1 MNIETVLPPDLAGQ
15 ASWLLVG
22 VVVASGEDHLRT
34 LDLVQD
40 LESEIMKVPTHCLSH
55 LVKFLFIDLLCD
67 EGGGWVEAGP
77 GPEVRVAGE
86 PGHQVSSPA
95 GPHTPE
101 HLRPLGPGVREDLVA
116 DLRLERAV
124 PVGLGDQPVREVWGG
139 DSLA

>member
-1 MNIETVLPPDLAGQ
+1 
-15 ASWLLVG
+15 
-22 VVVASGEDHLRT
+22 
-34 LDLVQD
+34 
-40 LESEIMKVPTHCLSH
+40 MKVPTHCLSH

-67 EGGGWVEAGP
+67 EGGGWVEADP

-116 DLRLERAV
+116 DLRLEGAV
-124 PVGLGDQPVREVWGG
+124 PVGLGDQPLREVWGG
-139 DSLA
+139 DSLTRQFPVLVCSCVSVSYPPVPPEEVWQDDEVS

>member
-1 MNIETVLPPDLAGQ
+1 
-15 ASWLLVG
+15 
-22 VVVASGEDHLRT
+22 
-34 LDLVQD
+34 
-40 LESEIMKVPTHCLSH
+40 MKVPAQCLSH
-55 LVKFLFIDLLCD
+55 LVQFLFIDLLCD

-101 HLRPLGPGVREDLVA
+101 HLRPLGPGVGEDGVA
-116 DLRLERAV
+116 DLGLEGAV
-124 PVGLGDQPVREVWGG
+124 PVRLGGQPLREVRGG